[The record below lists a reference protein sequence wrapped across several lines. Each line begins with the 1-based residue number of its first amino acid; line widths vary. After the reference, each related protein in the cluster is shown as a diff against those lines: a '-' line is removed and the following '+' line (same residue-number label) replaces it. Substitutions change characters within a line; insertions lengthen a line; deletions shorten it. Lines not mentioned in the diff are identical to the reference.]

1 MTHEVAWLIVAGI
14 LAGLIAIGS
23 ILDRPI
29 LDLKRPSPATIAL
42 LVIILVLLAVL
53 VFAAYLAIF

>member
-1 MTHEVAWLIVAGI
+1 MTHGVAWLIVAGV

-42 LVIILVLLAVL
+42 LVILLALLAVL
-53 VFAAYLAIF
+53 AFAAYSTVF